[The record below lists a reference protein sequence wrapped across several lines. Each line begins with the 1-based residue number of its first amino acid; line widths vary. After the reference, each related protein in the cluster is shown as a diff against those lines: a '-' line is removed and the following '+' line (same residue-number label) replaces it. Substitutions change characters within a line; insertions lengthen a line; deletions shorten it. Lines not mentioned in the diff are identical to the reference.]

1 MAVCSICSVLAML
14 SLPNCLSIVIN
25 QGINEA
31 INGNKQL
38 GESIILSQSG
48 QMFLWTILSMAAGIC
63 SGYFCSKGMAKT
75 TISIRREVFG
85 KIQYFSPA
93 EFDKFSTASL
103 ITRTSN
109 DVTQIQNFTFSALMI
124 AIMAPLMLIG
134 GLFMSLTKSAQL
146 SMVLLVLIPLIA
158 LAVGLISYFAI
169 PLSTSMQSKQ
179 DKLNLVLRE
188 KLTGIRVTRA
198 FGTED
203 YERERFLNADKDFM
217 QTSLKLQRLLA
228 LLAPLLMFLVNMS
241 TIALL
246 IIGGSSVEIATKA
259 GDLIAVIQY
268 IAMIAIAIMAV
279 CIVLSILPRAA
290 SAIRRVSQVINT
302 DISIKDLEDQEKP
315 TKIKGTVEFKDVSFR
330 YPGADKDALEHIS
343 FKVEPGKTMAIIG
356 GTGSGK
362 STILNLIPRFYD
374 VTEGEV
380 LVDGVNVKNMKLKKL
395 RSLIGYALQKAFLFS
410 GTINSN
416 IEFGSC
422 EELSDDQIKKA
433 AKVSQSLEFIEA
445 KDEKFDA
452 PISRAGSNV
461 SGGQR
466 QRLSI
471 ARSIASEPEVYLFDD
486 SFSALDFK
494 TDAKLRA
501 DLLLITKK
509 AAVIIVAQRISTI
522 INSDNI
528 LVIDKGKCV
537 GQGTHD
543 ELLETCPT
551 YKEIYDSQISEEDL
565 AHGK

>member
-1 MAVCSICSVLAML
+1 MAML
-14 SLPNCLSIVIN
+14 FLPNCLSVVIN

-31 INGNKQL
+31 VNGDL
-38 GESIILSQSG
+38 GVGQGIIMAQVG
-48 QMFLWTILSMAAGIC
+48 QMFLWTSLSLAAGIA
-63 SGYFCSKGMAKT
+63 SGYFCSKGMSKT

-109 DVTQIQNFTFSALMI
+109 DVTQIQNFTFSSMMI
-124 AIMAPLMLIG
+124 AIMAPLMLVG

-146 SMVLLVLIPLIA
+146 SMVLLALIPLIIITV
-158 LAVGLISYFAI
+158 AVISYFAI

-203 YERERFLNADKDFM
+203 FERQRFLDADTDFM
-217 QTSLKLQRLLA
+217 KTSLKLQRLMSLIMPA
-228 LLAPLLMFLVNMS
+228 LMFLINMS

-246 IIGGSSVEIATKA
+246 IIGGSNMEIATKA

-268 IAMIAIAIMAV
+268 ISMIAVAIMAV

-290 SAIRRVSQVINT
+290 SAIRRVSQVVNCEV
-302 DISIKDLEDQEKP
+302 SIKDFKWEEPELK
-315 TKIKGTVEFKDVSFR
+315 TKGTIEFKDVCFK
-330 YPGADKDALEHIS
+330 YPGADKNALEHIS
-343 FKVEPGKTMAIIG
+343 FKVNPGQTMAIIG

-374 VTEGEV
+374 VTSGEV
-380 LVDGVNVKNMKLKKL
+380 LIDGVNVKELKLKHL
-395 RSLIGYALQKAFLFS
+395 RELIGYALQKAFLFS
-410 GTINSN
+410 GDINSN
-416 IEFGSC
+416 IQFGSS
-422 EELSDDQIKKA
+422 EELNEEQIQKA
-433 AKVSQSLEFIEA
+433 AKVSQSLDFIEA
-445 KDEKFDA
+445 KDEKFES

-466 QRLSI
+466 QRLAI
-471 ARSIASEPEVYLFDD
+471 ARSIVKEPEVYLFDD

-494 TDAKLRA
+494 TDAKLRK
-501 DLLLITKK
+501 DLMMITGQ

-528 LVIDKGKCV
+528 LVIDHGKCV

-543 ELLETCPT
+543 ELLKTCPT
-551 YKEIYDSQISEEDL
+551 YKEIYDSQISEYDL
-565 AHGK
+565 ANSR